1 MSRYIF
7 NLRWKVGHILFFP
20 LTDYFFFEG
29 LTPTLHLDAKMA
41 LVPGLGLCSLS
52 NMSQEQTQ
60 VLLLCPSVLSSPTVP
75 SVPWGQEPSPEVG
88 ECAFCRPKSLLLTF
102 FPLTIIPYTHIRS
115 KPTKQPFLYEQMVS
129 AGGFTRFDLTLVHMC
144 MYYIMCVCLHVYAC
158 VRQKH

>member
-7 NLRWKVGHILFFP
+7 NLPWKVGHILFFP

-102 FPLTIIPYTHIRS
+102 FHWPSFLIHILGQNLQNSHFCTNKWSAQVVLQGLTWHWCICACII
-115 KPTKQPFLYEQMVS
+115 
-129 AGGFTRFDLTLVHMC
+129 
-144 MYYIMCVCLHVYAC
+144 
-158 VRQKH
+158 